1 MAITINYKFTINNNF
16 TDDWHTRLINA
27 LLYNY
32 HYSHVAYVRE
42 CHEQLTSFMKMK
54 RDLLQ
59 HKISLL
65 RIVND
70 VKS

>member
-16 TDDWHTRLINA
+16 TDDWRTRLMNT
-27 LLYNY
+27 LM
-32 HYSHVAYVRE
+32 YSYMYLHCTTTECHVAYVIE

-59 HKISLL
+59 Y
-65 RIVND
+65 
-70 VKS
+70 